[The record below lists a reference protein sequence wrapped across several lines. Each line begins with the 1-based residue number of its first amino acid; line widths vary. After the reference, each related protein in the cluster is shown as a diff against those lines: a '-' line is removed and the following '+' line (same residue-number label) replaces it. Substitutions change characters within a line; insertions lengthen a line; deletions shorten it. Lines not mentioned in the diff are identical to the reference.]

1 MNRELEKAAAYLERE
16 PLRYVDML
24 EPLRRGMVEVA
35 ALGEQGVLLYNVP
48 GELYMLAAE
57 SLQAGQALCAGVQ
70 DMDLVV
76 THDRE
81 TGEYLRERYGVE
93 RCQPCTQAVYTGKAS
108 FPVGKEVEIRRLGQE
123 SFSVILETYHS
134 FTDPG
139 YIRRR
144 LGAGVMHG
152 AFLQGELA
160 GFIGMHAEGSVGMLE
175 VLPAFRRQGVAMA
188 LLGFM
193 GNWCRGRGWIPF
205 SQIWDGNTA
214 SLELHKRLGWT
225 LCPEP
230 LYWVMNS

>member
-81 TGEYLRERYGVE
+81 TGEYLRKRYGIE
-93 RCQPCTQAVYTGKAS
+93 RCQPCTQAVYTGEAS
-108 FPVGKEVEIRRLGQE
+108 FPVGKEVK
-123 SFSVILETYHS
+123 S
-134 FTDPG
+134 
-139 YIRRR
+139 
-144 LGAGVMHG
+144 AGW
-152 AFLQGELA
+152 AR
-160 GFIGMHAEGSVGMLE
+160 S
-175 VLPAFRRQGVAMA
+175 PFR
-188 LLGFM
+188 
-193 GNWCRGRGWIPF
+193 
-205 SQIWDGNTA
+205 
-214 SLELHKRLGWT
+214 
-225 LCPEP
+225 
-230 LYWVMNS
+230 

>member
-81 TGEYLRERYGVE
+81 TGEYLRKRYGIE
-93 RCQPCTQAVYTGKAS
+93 RCQPCTQAVYTGEAS

-144 LGAGVMHG
+144 LEAGVMHG
-152 AFLQGELA
+152 GNAGGAADLSPARGGHGPAGLYGQLVPGAGMDSLFSDLGRQHGLSGTAQTPGLDPVPGTSVLGDEL
-160 GFIGMHAEGSVGMLE
+160 LK
-175 VLPAFRRQGVAMA
+175 
-188 LLGFM
+188 
-193 GNWCRGRGWIPF
+193 GRGTFPRW
-205 SQIWDGNTA
+205 
-214 SLELHKRLGWT
+214 
-225 LCPEP
+225 P
-230 LYWVMNS
+230 LSVHLT